1 MAEIIGVIGS
11 TIAIANSA
19 AQLSRALFDI
29 VQTFKNA
36 REEIADIAHQL
47 QILGGTLHSLWNIMH
62 SQRNLCQPV
71 LFDNT
76 NAILH
81 QYCKVD
87 KELRKLIEGP
97 KSLARL
103 TWCIKKTK
111 VKSLLKRI
119 AAIKIS
125 LTLELTVVQFA
136 REEVIRQ

>member
-1 MAEIIGVIGS
+1 MAEIIGAIGS

-62 SQRNLCQPV
+62 SQHNLCQPV

-76 NAILH
+76 NVILQ

-103 TWCIKKTK
+103 TWYIKKTK
-111 VKSLLKRI
+111 VKSLLKRVE
-119 AAIKIS
+119 AIKIS

>member
-1 MAEIIGVIGS
+1 
-11 TIAIANSA
+11 
-19 AQLSRALFDI
+19 
-29 VQTFKNA
+29 
-36 REEIADIAHQL
+36 
-47 QILGGTLHSLWNIMH
+47 MH
-62 SQRNLCQPV
+62 SQHNLCQPV

-76 NAILH
+76 NVILQ

-103 TWCIKKTK
+103 TWYIKKTK
-111 VKSLLKRI
+111 VKSLLKRVE
-119 AAIKIS
+119 AIKIS